1 MKIKDWV
8 VMAIMIALTAVL
20 DMFGVFTLPVG
31 IVSVSS
37 FYFASAFYLLFI
49 ETFKWKGIVSVY
61 LGLLLASFFTTGFSV
76 MPLILAWGNVV
87 CNIFI
92 VIIMKKCNNDY
103 KFDSIKKIIIELLLF
118 LIAPLISAFWVLGG
132 YVLFGVIPVATLMVA
147 VFAWWLGGIAV
158 YIIIGTPMMRF
169 ILPLFKK
176 FNF

>member
-8 VMAIMIALTAVL
+8 AVAIMIALTAVL
-20 DMFGVFTLPVG
+20 DMFGVFTLPTG

-49 ETFKWKGIVSVY
+49 EVFRWKGAISVY

-87 CNIFI
+87 CNLF
-92 VIIMKKCNNDY
+92 VVLLMKKMNNDY
-103 KFDSIKKIIIELLLF
+103 KFDSLKKIIVELLLF
-118 LIAPLISAFWVLGG
+118 LIAPIISAFWVLGG
-132 YVLFGVIPVATLMVA
+132 YVIFGVMPGEALMSA
-147 VFAWWLGGIAV
+147 VFAWWLGGVVV
-158 YIIIGTPMMRF
+158 YFIIGTPMMRF